1 MCVQEYAGEYDLA
14 EDEEIESF
22 YFSSAAGRA
31 RVLLGNRRHGEG
43 GFISGGRRQARPAPE
58 QRAGKY
64 GGSKAGGS
72 GSKSGKTAAVRG
84 ATGGM
89 PPVPPAAAGSFNT
102 PNAGGGR
109 KARPGS
115 AISGGGSTPGVCM
128 CASVGSRWCLQQ
140 AGLAVLVL
148 EGGAANPLEH
158 STRCPTPA
166 NLAATLPGPL
176 LSSAAVPMAGGSMA
190 GADLFASSPSG
201 SAGGSAL
208 YGSSPSGSG
217 RRARRNARRAAMDAG
232 IDSAAG
238 SWGRD

>member
-1 MCVQEYAGEYDLA
+1 VQEYAGEYDLA

-64 GGSKAGGS
+64 GGGSKAGGS
-72 GSKSGKTAAVRG
+72 GSKAGKAGAARG

-89 PPVPPAAAGSFNT
+89 PPVPPPAAASFNT

-115 AISGGGSTPGVCM
+115 AISCGGSTPGV
-128 CASVGSRWCLQQ
+128 
-140 AGLAVLVL
+140 
-148 EGGAANPLEH
+148 
-158 STRCPTPA
+158 
-166 NLAATLPGPL
+166 
-176 LSSAAVPMAGGSMA
+176 
-190 GADLFASSPSG
+190 
-201 SAGGSAL
+201 
-208 YGSSPSGSG
+208 
-217 RRARRNARRAAMDAG
+217 
-232 IDSAAG
+232 
-238 SWGRD
+238 